1 MIDYNEFSQA
11 VKIFPSKLQEIIL
24 SGHIDK
30 SLFDAKAQEEL
41 KKEYPELISE
51 KFEYWGD
58 QAIPLQ
64 KSYGLWG
71 ETLDKYSVDLG
82 LAAVFIDEDP
92 YPFPRHFMKKK
103 EIYDFI
109 LGILERKYPELLV

>member
-11 VKIFPSKLQEIIL
+11 VKMLPNKLHEVIL
-24 SGHIDK
+24 FGHIDK
-30 SLFDAKAQEEL
+30 SLFDSKAQEEL

-58 QAIPLQ
+58 KAVPLQ

-71 ETLDKYSVDLG
+71 ETLDESSMDLG
-82 LAAVFIDEDP
+82 LSAVFVDETP
-92 YPFPRHFMKKK
+92 YPFPRHFMRTK
-103 EIYDFI
+103 EIYNFI
-109 LGILERKYPELLV
+109 ISILERNYPELLV